1 MSTWR
6 LSRNPNNLSKWN
18 CKTGLPLYMYILYIY
33 IYIYLPFLLGL
44 SLLVSKCDKLV
55 HWVPLPSLLRSLAA
69 RHLKEISRWR
79 ADHPIRWQRTAMFQ
93 QHMTP
98 WESVRNISAVH
109 LAVIATSALGIFKFQ
124 ACKDCG
130 VTPQFA
136 SSTLAFILDIET
148 LRLLLSSSL
157 KFENRM
163 FYYFLMLC
171 FLHWLWAQKTP
182 SFASSHLLS
191 CKLEVHCF
199 GAVLQA
205 LTLSHWQFGATA
217 GMVLVE
223 IASLSPSHM
232 MVSQN
237 QNMPRY
243 IYIYTSAAPPA
254 VAMTIQQ
261 SKKAYSACEMGS
273 KLRTT

>member
-1 MSTWR
+1 MRTCLCQGQGKYCLLHKTSMIQAWVPGIWVSEIARLASLST
-6 LSRNPNNLSKWN
+6 
-18 CKTGLPLYMYILYIY
+18 CIYCIY
-33 IYIYLPFLLGL
+33 IYYILTFLARP
-44 SLLVSKCDKLV
+44 SLLVSKCDKPV

-69 RHLKEISRWR
+69 RHLKESRWR

-109 LAVIATSALGIFKFQ
+109 LAVIAKSALGIFKFQ

-148 LRLLLSSSL
+148 LRLLLSSTL

-171 FLHWLWAQKTP
+171 FLHWLWALWP
-182 SFASSHLLS
+182 HLSLGHIYYWVASSRFTALGPYCKRSPCHTDNLERLQVWFLLR
-191 CKLEVHCF
+191 L
-199 GAVLQA
+199 
-205 LTLSHWQFGATA
+205 
-217 GMVLVE
+217 
-223 IASLSPSHM
+223 
-232 MVSQN
+232 
-237 QNMPRY
+237 PRSRQVTWWFHR
-243 IYIYTSAAPPA
+243 IKIYTD
-254 VAMTIQQ
+254 V
-261 SKKAYSACEMGS
+261 
-273 KLRTT
+273 